1 MTISRDTILKMAAH
15 ACTLDPV
22 LQEDIANMRDEL
34 ALLVQANKRALQL
47 FNEALP
53 KFNWS
58 ASALDAN
65 AIRLLNE
72 VPGELNEALKP
83 FLEG

>member
-1 MTISRDTILKMAAH
+1 MALSRDTILKMASNL
-15 ACTLDPV
+15 CQLDPI
-22 LQEDIANMRDEL
+22 LQKDLDDLRDEL
-34 ALLVQANKRALQL
+34 AVLITANKRAVQL

-53 KFNWS
+53 KFNWGG
-58 ASALDAN
+58 SALDAN